1 MDKPRDMGESC
12 TVMTTTG
19 FIGLGNMGRPMAENL
34 AAAGHRLCVH
44 DAAGSAERAPEGAA
58 AVGSAA
64 HVAAVADPILLSL
77 PDGAAVRSVV
87 DEIRESPN
95 AVTHTIVD
103 TSTIGIAAAR
113 SIGRALADDGFEYV
127 DAPVSGGVAGAR
139 AATLAIMF
147 AGSSAAWNRLSSLL
161 DPLCRHLVYVGRRP
175 GQGQAMKV
183 LNNYLSATAMA
194 ATSEAVSF
202 GVRQGLEMSTML
214 DVLNASSGM
223 NTATADKFPN
233 RVLTGTFDAGFA
245 ARLLRKDVSLYVEA
259 AAGAGVRRG
268 VAESVFALWDEYAA
282 DHGDED
288 FTRVFPFVQESG
300 DK

>member
-1 MDKPRDMGESC
+1 MA
-12 TVMTTTG
+12 TVG

-44 DAAGSAERAPEGAA
+44 DAAGSADRAPEGATP
-58 AVGSAA
+58 VNSVV
-64 HVAAVADPILLSL
+64 HVAAVAEPVILSL

-95 AVTHTIVD
+95 AVTHTVVD

-113 SIGRALADDGFEYV
+113 SIGRTLVDDGFEYV
-127 DAPVSGGVAGAR
+127 DAPVSGGVSGAR

-147 AGSSAAWNRLSSLL
+147 AGSSSAHNRLAPLL
-161 DPLCRHLVYVGRRP
+161 GALCRNLVYVGRRP

-183 LNNYLSATAMA
+183 LNNFLSATAMA
-194 ATSEAVSF
+194 ATSEAVAF
-202 GVRQGLEMSTML
+202 GLQQGLAMSTML

-233 RVLTGTFDAGFA
+233 RVLTETYDAGFT

-259 AAGAGVRRG
+259 ASDTSARGG
-268 VAESVFALWDEYAA
+268 VAEAVFALWDEYAA

-288 FTRVFPFVQESG
+288 FTRVFPFVRDRG
-300 DK
+300 DG

>member
-1 MDKPRDMGESC
+1 
-12 TVMTTTG
+12 MTTVG

-34 AAAGHRLCVH
+34 AAAGHQLCVH
-44 DAAGSAERAPEGAA
+44 DSAGSADRAPEGTTP
-58 AVGSAA
+58 VNSVV
-64 HVAAVADPILLSL
+64 HVAAVADPVILSL

-113 SIGRALADDGFEYV
+113 SIGRALVDDGFEFV
-127 DAPVSGGVAGAR
+127 DAPVSGGVSGAR
-139 AATLAIMF
+139 AATLAVMF
-147 AGSSAAWNRLSSLL
+147 AGSSSAHNRLAPLL
-161 DPLCRHLVYVGRRP
+161 RALCRHLVYVGRRP

-183 LNNYLSATAMA
+183 LNNFLSATAMA
-194 ATSEAVSF
+194 ATSEAIAF
-202 GVRQGLEMSTML
+202 GLGQGLDLSTML

-233 RVLTGTFDAGFA
+233 RVMTETYDAGFA

-259 AAGAGVRRG
+259 ATDAGVRAG
-268 VAESVFALWDEYAA
+268 VAEAVFALWDEYAA

-288 FTRVFPFVQESG
+288 FTRVFPFVKESG
-300 DK
+300 DG

>member
-34 AAAGHRLCVH
+34 AAAGRRLCVH

>member
-34 AAAGHRLCVH
+34 AAAGRRLCVH

-127 DAPVSGGVAGAR
+127 DAPVSGGVAGAP